1 MNYESIQQQIRH
13 EILNRYASQITPGD
27 ATQMA
32 QAAVDILRNKN
43 TKTKEETE
51 DLTDVLAAGK
61 YIARRDA
68 EALRLLAQ

>member
-1 MNYESIQQQIRH
+1 MHLRSH
-13 EILNRYASQITPGD
+13 
-27 ATQMA
+27 
-32 QAAVDILRNKN
+32 QAMQHKWLKLPSTFSE